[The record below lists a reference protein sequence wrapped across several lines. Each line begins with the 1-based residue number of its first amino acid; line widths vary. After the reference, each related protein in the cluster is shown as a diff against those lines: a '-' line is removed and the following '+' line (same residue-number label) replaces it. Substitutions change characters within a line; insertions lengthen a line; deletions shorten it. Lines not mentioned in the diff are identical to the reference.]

1 MSEQIKGSWEPVQE
15 AIKDYLSDY
24 ELYDGEICHVPNE
37 IESLLI
43 HDAIA
48 GLLEDENFQ
57 KEFVKWLGQ
66 AALSTRK
73 VYGFGVISKTEP
85 QRLVYETQ
93 RSAEMESS
101 YLNKHCKEGSPFRP
115 VELFYEDQS

>member
-1 MSEQIKGSWEPVQE
+1 MSEREKFEKWFQNTCNQFNVFSLARSG
-15 AIKDYLSDY
+15 
-24 ELYDGEICHVPNE
+24 
-37 IESLLI
+37 ESLQY
-43 HDAIA
+43 
-48 GLLEDENFQ
+48 EDMSVQ
-57 KEFVKWLGQ
+57 DMWVGWQ

-115 VELFYEDQS
+115 VELFYEDSES

>member
-1 MSEQIKGSWEPVQE
+1 MSEREKWEQYMMCSFPT
-15 AIKDYLSDY
+15 ANLSD
-24 ELYDGEICHVPNE
+24 LDMTWKV
-37 IESLLI
+37 
-43 HDAIA
+43 
-48 GLLEDENFQ
+48 
-57 KEFVKWLGQ
+57 WQ